1 MSGLQLD
8 DQDRK
13 RDNQGSFFL
22 IENARIQ
29 MDLSDDGINSRR
41 STAKQGSSGVRS
53 MIEGVIRIV
62 VKNHRR
68 IADATMA
75 LNPESVAT
83 AYKLNLKHIRDIK
96 MSTKITI
103 EIN

>member
-1 MSGLQLD
+1 
-8 DQDRK
+8 
-13 RDNQGSFFL
+13 
-22 IENARIQ
+22 

-41 STAKQGSSGVRS
+41 STAEQGSSGVLS

-75 LNPESVAT
+75 LNLESVAT
-83 AYKLNLKHIRDIK
+83 ADKLNLKHIRDIK
-96 MSTKITI
+96 MSAKMTI